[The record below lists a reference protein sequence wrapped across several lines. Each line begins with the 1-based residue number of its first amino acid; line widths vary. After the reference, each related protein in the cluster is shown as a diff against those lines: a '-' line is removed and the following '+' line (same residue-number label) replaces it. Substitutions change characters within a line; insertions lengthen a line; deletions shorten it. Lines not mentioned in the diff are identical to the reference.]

1 MREEEGKKEVT
12 DDGRVSPELRD
23 HGPWLRSSS
32 KTLPPAAWRC
42 EVVEAG
48 ALTGALGG
56 VAGSGAGRGK
66 EVAREAPDARK
77 KQARRRGGKEEDDA
91 GRGLECAGGSRLRV
105 GASNVIKTYLS
116 SSVFHN
122 EVNVL

>member
-48 ALTGALGG
+48 ALTGAEGSVGLDQGERARPSRRHRVMHRACVASSRMVRRVRGQGCERAPSAWRAARGELAASRQCLHG
-56 VAGSGAGRGK
+56 VSPG
-66 EVAREAPDARK
+66 
-77 KQARRRGGKEEDDA
+77 
-91 GRGLECAGGSRLRV
+91 
-105 GASNVIKTYLS
+105 TT
-116 SSVFHN
+116 
-122 EVNVL
+122 